1 MASTQVTSVLLA
13 LKRILIVEDETLVAM
28 NIEDVL
34 TEEGCEVVGPAS
46 RLDVAIRLAREERI
60 DAAVLDVTIR
70 GGQVFPVAEILMDR
84 GIPFVLASG
93 YGDWALPERLKG
105 QSRLTKPFSSEEL
118 LRSMRA
124 LFRPAAA

>member
-1 MASTQVTSVLLA
+1 MASTQVTSALLA

-28 NIEDVL
+28 NIEDTL
-34 TEEGCEVVGPAS
+34 ADEGCEVVGPAS

-124 LFRPAAA
+124 LFKPAPV